1 MIHRILA
8 LQDTHCIPFSGFNF
22 FLSQDLDG
30 SGRIR
35 YTEFLAAT
43 IEAQGAI
50 SEERLAEAF
59 DRFDTDDS
67 GFISVDNLK
76 DVLGENFP
84 RQEIIDILGDAVDPS
99 GDGDGA
105 TKISYFAF
113 LRLWEKSHE
122 KNVRAN
128 TLRMVGSQL
137 NLAGGYDYND
147 YADDPLLDSSLQS
160 TDDCQ
165 EAARARATFLIDK
178 HGTSAAKKVGVGD
191 TIFEDTTI
199 NIQPMKK
206 SSVESPK
213 IIHEYVGEDDNVDI
227 GGGIQI

>member
-1 MIHRILA
+1 MIAAVPL
-8 LQDTHCIPFSGFNF
+8 F
-22 FLSQDLDG
+22 QDLDG

-67 GFISVDNLK
+67 GYISVDNLK

-84 RQEIIDILGDAVDPS
+84 RQEIIDILGDAIDSKDDSDEVQQ
-99 GDGDGA
+99 
-105 TKISYFAF
+105 ISYSAF
-113 LRLWEKSHE
+113 LRLWEENHKKE
-122 KNVRAN
+122 VRAN

-137 NLAGGYDYND
+137 NLAYDYNTD
-147 YADDPLLDSSLQS
+147 ESSLDVSFQS
-160 TDDCQ
+160 CHSTEDF
-165 EAARARATFLIDK
+165 EVAKARATFLMDK
-178 HGTSAAKKVGVGD
+178 HGTGTPKNVTVAD
-191 TIFEDTTI
+191 TIVEDITI
-199 NIQPMKK
+199 NTPANTPIKQA
-206 SSVESPK
+206 SSAPPRTM
-213 IIHEYVGEDDNVDI
+213 HEYVGGDNDFSM